1 MKGFKEIVCQ
11 EPAGKGSF
19 YFKNVAL
26 KLEMIHGGLVK
37 PEEILINLLIYL
49 YFVDKSWEILLCCF
63 LLSLMEWLDLSLICC
78 SFPGH

>member
-19 YFKNVAL
+19 YFKNVVF

-37 PEEILINLLIYL
+37 PEEILIYLLIYL
-49 YFVDKSWEILLCCF
+49 YFVDKS
-63 LLSLMEWLDLSLICC
+63 
-78 SFPGH
+78 